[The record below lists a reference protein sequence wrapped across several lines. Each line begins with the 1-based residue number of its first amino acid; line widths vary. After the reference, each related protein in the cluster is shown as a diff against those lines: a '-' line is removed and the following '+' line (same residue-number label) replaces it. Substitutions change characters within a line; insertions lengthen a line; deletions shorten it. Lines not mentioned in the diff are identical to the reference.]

1 MYASTRQDT
10 KVAELSLVRSVFPA
24 GGYVCVYMKIHMCE
38 YIQTCNYMHA
48 CIHEC
53 MFFLISPQQNE
64 AAPETPKP

>member
-53 MFFLISPQQNE
+53 MFF
-64 AAPETPKP
+64 